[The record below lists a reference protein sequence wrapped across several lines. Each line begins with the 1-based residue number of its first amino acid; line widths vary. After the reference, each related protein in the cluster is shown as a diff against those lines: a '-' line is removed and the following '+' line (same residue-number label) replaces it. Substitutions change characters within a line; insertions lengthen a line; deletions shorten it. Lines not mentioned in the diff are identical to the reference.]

1 MKLGKSVLSFAF
13 GAAALFAV
21 SQAGD
26 IAPCPDDYGYQAT
39 SYVEGRL
46 TDARGARVQIVSE
59 PYRVAADVGGY
70 SGVEGWGVDIKVRS
84 RLPNGSYGGYI
95 PYTVIFV
102 NGEAVALCEDAAE
115 LSRV

>member
-1 MKLGKSVLSFAF
+1 MKLGKSVLSLAV
-13 GAAALFAV
+13 GAAALFSI

-26 IAPCPDDYGYQAT
+26 IAPAPDDYGLQAA

-70 SGVEGWGVDIKVRS
+70 SGEGWGVDVKVRS

-102 NGEAVALCEDAAE
+102 NGEPVALCEDARE
-115 LSRV
+115 LERV